1 MNSLKNIVAALVL
14 AGTITLPFA
23 ASAQGSSPVTLSGDV
38 KAVETSVDAE
48 GNETTQL
55 VDPDV
60 IVPGDRLVF
69 GTDYAN
75 NGAEAVENFV
85 VTNPLPAAVR
95 LADDADAALT
105 VSVDGGTSWGT
116 LDRLT
121 VAGEDGEPRAATHS
135 DVTHVRWTLASIA
148 PGESGRLEYPAI
160 IR

>member
-14 AGTITLPFA
+14 AGTVTLPFA

-85 VTNPLPAAVR
+85 VTNPPFHAEGPVCPYPEIEAYTSSANRASPTSFQPTWCGPMNLAA
-95 LADDADAALT
+95 A
-105 VSVDGGTSWGT
+105 
-116 LDRLT
+116 
-121 VAGEDGEPRAATHS
+121 
-135 DVTHVRWTLASIA
+135 
-148 PGESGRLEYPAI
+148 
-160 IR
+160 